1 MQPFMFRNPDPRR
14 RGGSAVFV
22 AISLVTLLACASLTI
37 DTGMLYSTRTEL
49 QRTADAA
56 ALAGTLRLMDNAR
69 LKDSS
74 QLTQVIS
81 ASRDVVSEYSGRNA
95 VNNESPIVT
104 SGDVSVGYLKDPNSR
119 TEEMDTSDPTRFN
132 AIRVLVRRDD
142 VANGPVDLFF
152 AKLFGK
158 TSSEVTASAA
168 AAFMDG
174 VVGFRPTSGT
184 GNAGILP
191 LALKDTAWRDL
202 LNGTHTTGDV
212 YSYDPES
219 GTVSGGQDGIEEL
232 NLYPGSGGTQLPPGN
247 FGTVNIGP
255 SNGNSTAHLS
265 SQIRFGVTEADL
277 APYGGELKL
286 GPDGTLDLNGDTGL
300 SAGIKDDLTAIIG
313 QPRVIPI
320 FSTVAGPGNNAQFT
334 IVGFAGIRILG
345 VKLTGS
351 MNSKY
356 VIIQPALVVD
366 DSAITDE
373 ADGSSYFVYQ
383 PVRLVQ

>member
-1 MQPFMFRNPDPRR
+1 M
-14 RGGSAVFV
+14 FV
-22 AISLVTLLACASLTI
+22 AISLITLLACASLTI

-69 LKDSS
+69 LKDSTH
-74 QLTQVIS
+74 LAAVIDD
-81 ASRDVVSEYSGRNA
+81 SRDVVSEYGGRNA
-95 VNNESPIVT
+95 VNNENPTVS
-104 SGDVSVGYLKDPNSR
+104 SSDVSVGYLKDPMSM
-119 TEEMDTSDPTRFN
+119 TETMDTSDPTRFN
-132 AIRVLVRRDD
+132 AIRVMVRRDEI
-142 VANGPVDLFF
+142 ANGPVDLFF

-158 TSSEVTASAA
+158 STSAVTASAA

-202 LNGTHTTGDV
+202 LNGTRTTGDA
-212 YSYDPES
+212 YAYDTET
-219 GTVSGGQDGIEEL
+219 GTVSGGADGIEEL

-265 SQIRFGVTEADL
+265 SQIRYGVTAADL
-277 APYGGELKL
+277 VPYGGELKL
-286 GPDGTLDLNGDTGL
+286 GAGGTLSLNGDTGL
-300 SAGIKDDLTAIIG
+300 SAGIKDDLVAIIG

-320 FSTVAGPGNNAQFT
+320 FSTVAGPGNNAQYT

-366 DSAITDE
+366 DSAITEE
-373 ADGSSYFVYQ
+373 ASGSSYFVYQ